1 MNENQNENQN
11 DFKYLTIA
19 LNDHGGYEESS
30 PKIFNSIEL
39 NCNYNNEDVKTFL
52 ISDDL
57 FFVYSV
63 PHDCNHIETEENHIF
78 KFSNMDNSNAQ
89 RFVSFIN
96 VDACKRAV
104 KNVNIKEMTKNQL
117 IIFFRKFCSFLKQ
130 FDSLFEIKND
140 EENVIMKDILISAD
154 INKNKETFNSL
165 KEEIKNLKEEIDIFL
180 SIKETN
186 KKQLIAKEL
195 SITNLK
201 ILLKKIQIVFEDI
214 NVDFIKDENNK
225 EAFRKFMNMLNNI
238 LNGTIPYYEYI
249 VTGKHSF
256 YKKEE
261 FNADSYNYRLNPN
274 IDLITTNIGENIGEK
289 KQSFI
294 EVLEYVIREKETN
307 KENQQSNSDC
317 SIEKLQNFINEI
329 KEKSQYSTSELLIV
343 LYIIYEHYERNC
355 FITVNAN
362 HCRTCINGGK
372 PRSKT
377 RRKSRRKTIRK
388 IRRNK
393 KAKTKKRKSNKKTK
407 KRKTNKKT
415 NMNRKKSKKRRTK
428 K

>member
-1 MNENQNENQN
+1 MNENQNQN

-19 LNDHGGYEESS
+19 LNDHGGYEKSS
-30 PKIFNSIEL
+30 PKIFENIPTFISGCKYVEQ
-39 NCNYNNEDVKTFL
+39 ERDKVKTFL
-52 ISDDL
+52 TSDKVKIFLTSDDL

-63 PHDCNHIETEENHIF
+63 PHNCKHIETKESPHVFTNMPNF
-78 KFSNMDNSNAQ
+78 KNAQ
-89 RFVSFIN
+89 KLASIMN
-96 VDACKRAV
+96 VDACK
-104 KNVNIKEMTKNQL
+104 KTIKTNEKNIKKLINKHSNKILQELVIILTNFKKTKNLFIKTENISENIEL
-117 IIFFRKFCSFLKQ
+117 IGTENKIITQDLFTEFKKLGTYIKQDNKPNIPMLKT
-130 FDSLFEIKND
+130 
-140 EENVIMKDILISAD
+140 IL
-154 INKNKETFNSL
+154 
-165 KEEIKNLKEEIDIFL
+165 EEIQKIIDIIEKPVDEIYEQPL
-180 SIKETN
+180 LKLKN
-186 KKQLIAKEL
+186 EL
-195 SITNLK
+195 SNVLK
-201 ILLKKIQIVFEDI
+201 G
-214 NVDFIKDENNK
+214 
-225 EAFRKFMNMLNNI
+225 AM
-238 LNGTIPYYEYI
+238 TYYEYI
-249 VTGKHSF
+249 DNGEHNF
-256 YKKEE
+256 YVREE
-261 FNADSYNYRLNPN
+261 FNDESNDYFLSPN

-289 KQSFI
+289 KQPFI

-329 KEKSQYSTSELLIV
+329 KKKSQYSTSELLIV

-377 RRKSRRKTIRK
+377 RRKSRRQTRRK

-393 KAKTKKRKSNKKTK
+393 KAKTKKRKANKKTK
-407 KRKTNKKT
+407 KRKMKRKT